1 MAKKYTA
8 VTGKKPHML
17 QHYFRD
23 SQFAI
28 PTREIWD
35 TVYQPLG
42 FGKGHEE
49 LQKDYEGLRKDY
61 EELRRE
67 YEELR
72 NYHRCDDMHCN
83 IWHEPP
89 IPSTNRLHTCQ
100 KPVKILARLIRVSCR
115 PGGTVLDCF
124 MGSGSTG
131 EAAML
136 EGRSF
141 IGIERDAGY
150 FEIARKRLETV
161 NNQERIYGM

>member
-17 QHYFRD
+17 RHYFCD

-42 FGKGHEE
+42 FGKGYEG
-49 LQKDYEGLRKDY
+49 LRKDYEGLRKD
-61 EELRRE
+61 

-131 EAAML
+131 GAAML